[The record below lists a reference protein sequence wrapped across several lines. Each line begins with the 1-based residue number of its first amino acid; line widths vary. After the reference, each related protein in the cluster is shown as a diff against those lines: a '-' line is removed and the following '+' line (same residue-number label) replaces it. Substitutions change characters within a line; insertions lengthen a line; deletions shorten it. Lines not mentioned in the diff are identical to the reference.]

1 MLTDSCRTTRSF
13 LGQVVVLDER
23 YLQECSDKN
32 NLNFL
37 ASHSARLSISHQPLP
52 SAIPPRWERNLC
64 SYPRLSLLLL
74 FGIPVP
80 PTHQFNYPLQFIRF
94 SFYTG
99 HPSRINTSMLL
110 LRAKQNSPPPY
121 YPSLTAISFSQTQEN
136 LLRQQSSSVPF
147 IVQSLLIHDSGSCP
161 YPFPDVALQRA
172 PMSSL
177 MLEPMGLSSCLTF
190 LSYLL
195 TNSFSLKIL
204 SLQDSTSLPPF
215 LGLYPQPS
223 FAGSSQCTEG
233 FCLKQSSLL
242 TV

>member
-1 MLTDSCRTTRSF
+1 MLTDSCRTRSF
-13 LGQVVVLDER
+13 LGQVVVLDEG
-23 YLQECSDKN
+23 YLQEYSDQN

-37 ASHSARLSISHQPLP
+37 ASHSARLSISPQPLP

-64 SYPRLSLLLL
+64 SYPRLSLLLS

-80 PTHQFNYPLQFIRF
+80 PTHQFNYPLQL
-94 SFYTG
+94 SSS
-99 HPSRINTSMLL
+99 PSTLDLSPCRINTSMLL

-121 YPSLTAISFSQTQEN
+121 YPSLTAICFSQTQEN
-136 LLRQQSSSVPF
+136 LLRKQSSSVPF

-177 MLEPMGLSSCLTF
+177 TLEPMGLSSRLTF

-195 TNSFSLKIL
+195 TNSLSLKIL

-223 FAGSSQCTEG
+223 FAGSSQCTDG